1 MRVHLVDGTYELFRH
16 HFALPPRA
24 DSTGIEIAA
33 TRGVVASVLG
43 MLEAGAT
50 HLAVATDHVVESF
63 RNALW
68 DGYKSGD
75 EMDPDL
81 HRQFPILEDAL
92 RALGVTVWPMLEL
105 EADDGLASGVAIA
118 AADTRVTQ
126 VLVCSPDKD
135 LAQCVTGDRVVQVD
149 RRKNE
154 VRNEQGV
161 IAKFGVAPSS
171 IPDWLALT
179 GDAADGFPGLPGWGA
194 KSSALVLAK
203 FDQIANIPDS
213 AADWGIPVRGADRLA
228 ATLAEKREL
237 ANLFL
242 DLATLRTTADLGTV
256 DSWRWSGTAVDF
268 RHWAVRLG
276 SEALFDRAQQL
287 AEEREVD
294 ELR

>member
-24 DSTGIEIAA
+24 DPAGIEIAA
-33 TRGVVASVLG
+33 TRGAVGSVLR
-43 MLEAGAT
+43 MLEDGAT
-50 HLAVATDHVVESF
+50 HLVVATDHVVESF

-68 DGYKSGD
+68 DGYKSGE

-81 HRQFPILEDAL
+81 HKQFQILEDAL
-92 RALGVTVWPMLEL
+92 LALGVTVWPMVEF

-118 AADTRVTQ
+118 AADARVSQ

-135 LAQCVTGDRVVQVD
+135 LAQCVSGDRIVQVD

-154 VRNEQGV
+154 VRDEEGV
-161 IAKFGVAPSS
+161 IAKFGVRPAS

-194 KSSALVLAK
+194 KSSALVLAQ
-203 FDQIANIPDS
+203 FGHIEQIPDS

-228 ATLAEKREL
+228 AALAKNREL

-256 DSWRWSGTAVDF
+256 DSWRWSGATTDF
-268 RHWAVRLG
+268 KQWAIRLG
-276 SEALFDRAQQL
+276 SEELFHRAEQL
-287 AEEREVD
+287 AAERVI
-294 ELR
+294 